1 MYSVLLIFSYRP
13 SRAEA
18 GWMADPLTG
27 LGEDAW
33 LIALFY
39 DGQRFKLYIR
49 QRGAYLPSIGVLSFI
64 FEWSAINGEGDVV
77 LV

>member
-1 MYSVLLIFSYRP
+1 MCCSFFPTGHRGPKQVAL
-13 SRAEA
+13 
-18 GWMADPLTG
+18 DPLTG

-33 LIALFY
+33 PIALFY
-39 DGQRFKLYIR
+39 DGQRLKLYIR